1 MPLFPTTTQPIT
13 QPPHTRMDRDP
24 PRDVI
29 DLLSEEDSD
38 GQDDSDGQEDSDD
51 FFFNN
56 FLPDDVSAV
65 HIPPVPGQTLTPY
78 LSATRT
84 TVSPYDTCLAEVIEV
99 FPDISRE
106 HVQSLYNNL
115 NHEDGQYAQTA
126 AQTLIEKVLDG
137 VKYPKERDRIKE
149 LKRKRS
155 DRNSDEEEAARWK
168 YADMR
173 DNALEYSKVA

>member
-1 MPLFPTTTQPIT
+1 
-13 QPPHTRMDRDP
+13 MDRHH

-29 DLLSEEDSD
+29 DLLSEEDTDDQDESD
-38 GQDDSDGQEDSDD
+38 NS
-51 FFFNN
+51 FFDNYLN
-56 FLPDDVSAV
+56 EEVSGV
-65 HIPPVPGQTLTPY
+65 HISLVPSRTP
-78 LSATRT
+78 LPHSSEPRIV
-84 TVSPYDTCLAEVIEV
+84 VSPYDACLAEILEV

-115 NHEDGQYAQTA
+115 NHQNGPYAQTA
-126 AQTLIEKVLDG
+126 AQILIEKVLDG
-137 VKYPKERDRIKE
+137 GNYPKEKDRIKE

-173 DNALEYSKVA
+173 DSALEYSKVA

>member
-1 MPLFPTTTQPIT
+1 MA
-13 QPPHTRMDRDP
+13 PHP

-38 GQDDSDGQEDSDD
+38 GQEDSDHS
-51 FFFNN
+51 FFDNYLN
-56 FLPDDVSAV
+56 EEVSGV
-65 HIPPVPGQTLTPY
+65 HISPVPGRTPTPY
-78 LSATRT
+78 SNGPRT
-84 TVSPYDTCLAEVIEV
+84 AVSPYDICLAEMLEV

-115 NHEDGQYAQTA
+115 SHENGPFAQTA
-126 AQTLIEKVLDG
+126 AQVLIEKVLDG
-137 VKYPKERDRIKE
+137 GNYPKEKDRIKE

-168 YADMR
+168 YADLR

>member
-1 MPLFPTTTQPIT
+1 M
-13 QPPHTRMDRDP
+13 HRHP

-29 DLLSEEDSD
+29 DLLDSEEDTDGEEDSD
-38 GQDDSDGQEDSDD
+38 NS
-51 FFFNN
+51 
-56 FLPDDVSAV
+56 FLDNYLNEEVSGV
-65 HIPPVPGQTLTPY
+65 HISPVPGRA
-78 LSATRT
+78 SALYSSEPRAA
-84 TVSPYDTCLAEVIEV
+84 VSSYDACLGEILEV

-115 NHEDGQYAQTA
+115 NHENGPYAQTA
-126 AQTLIEKVLDG
+126 AQILIEKVLDG
-137 VKYPKERDRIKE
+137 GNYPKEKDRIKE

-173 DNALEYSKVA
+173 DNAMEYSKVA